1 MSRSILFVGFL
12 VDLRWCQAPPGVCC
26 QSARRSGWRRLKVV
40 LQSSAAID
48 GVSDSHRGLRR
59 SIDSIRLVVYCT
71 LSLYA
76 RPICRWERARRCAYV
91 SFPLSFKP
99 NSIHIYTILY
109 ILSLYKTGR
118 RTKYYIHIVYI
129 QISIHPYLHLYIS
142 ISILARSIL
151 LRGNVSRWG
160 LLYDLLG
167 WKH

>member
-71 LSLYA
+71 HSEPAVEWPGGSIVGFPSGSGAATVLDMCSS
-76 RPICRWERARRCAYV
+76 PSGCQSARRSARE
-91 SFPLSFKP
+91 
-99 NSIHIYTILY
+99 
-109 ILSLYKTGR
+109 TGR
-118 RTKYYIHIVYI
+118 GRLQVWFRKGCACDPATGVCVAGINSVR
-129 QISIHPYLHLYIS
+129 HPLDLHL
-142 ISILARSIL
+142 
-151 LRGNVSRWG
+151 
-160 LLYDLLG
+160 
-167 WKH
+167 